1 VLTYASIALAYSPLA
16 IKGVISSDRKAEQ
29 SQPSASSVAGE
40 APKPPPGGGALL
52 VGLLMLCGFIAVVPV
67 LVVIGSGPSGLIS
80 AFIMFIGMR
89 QAWQMTRAPFVQVL
103 GPYRVGAAPPP
114 TPA

>member
-1 VLTYASIALAYSPLA
+1 
-16 IKGVISSDRKAEQ
+16 
-29 SQPSASSVAGE
+29 
-40 APKPPPGGGALL
+40 
-52 VGLLMLCGFIAVVPV
+52 MLCGFIAVVPV